1 MWAKNVVVF
10 LLVNFDTGFGIAG
23 LLRDVIGSVN
33 ATIASAALDFVFL
46 LFQGGI
52 TFVLGVVG
60 GWFVEWG
67 WLALF
72 IVD

>member
-1 MWAKNVVVF
+1 M
-10 LLVNFDTGFGIAG
+10 NFDTGFGIAG

-60 GWFVEWG
+60 GWFVE
-67 WLALF
+67 
-72 IVD
+72 